1 MIGQTQQ
8 DVLDIVQQMVN
19 DYNYYTKQCNN
30 TFCDTTYLV
39 KTKNSTIVACIGIK
53 NNIITHLRVKKDS
66 RREGIG
72 SLLITMAENIIKKRA
87 YAEAVAFVHCNNDP
101 AFNLFAK
108 NYYLL
113 INRWKYCY
121 RLKKSLH

>member
-1 MIGQTQQ
+1 VIGQTQQ

-19 DYNYYTKQCNN
+19 DYDYYTKQCNN
-30 TFCDTTYLV
+30 TSCDTTYIV
-39 KTKNSTIVACIGIK
+39 EIKNNTIVGCIGIK
-53 NNIITHLRVKKDS
+53 NNIITHLRVKKNS

-72 SLLITMAENIIKKRA
+72 SLLINMAENMIKKRS
-87 YAEAVAFVHCNNDP
+87 YSEVFAFVHYNNRP

-108 NYYLL
+108 NYYF
-113 INRWKYCY
+113 IVNRWKYCY